1 MIPLV
6 KIIVFISDFFF
17 LFFLEDKSAI
27 NAQIS
32 QYAQISQNTDPNGN
46 DELSPLG
53 TNDDSV
59 EGAVPQ
65 LNGTNDGDE
74 DDPFSKRRCC
84 SSTCLGYFILVAV

>member
-27 NAQIS
+27 NAQL
-32 QYAQISQNTDPNGN
+32 SQNTDPNGN